1 MLLNQDLNRIK
12 KKPYTETVEDRG
24 RPDEVVANE
33 AWEIHKKRNN
43 SFVVDLFQGQYKS
56 KLVCPV
62 CGRVRKENSHI
73 DILLNVLIRHC
84 FILLAHL
91 FFEEEK
97 VWS

>member
-1 MLLNQDLNRIK
+1 MKFDTFNHLCSHSRDLNVVLTLLQDLNRIR

-33 AWEIHKKRNN
+33 AWAIHKKRNN

-62 CGRVRKENSHI
+62 CG
-73 DILLNVLIRHC
+73 
-84 FILLAHL
+84 
-91 FFEEEK
+91 K
-97 VWS
+97 VC

>member
-1 MLLNQDLNRIK
+1 MKFDTFNHLCSHSRDLNVVGTVLQDLNRIR

-33 AWEIHKKRNN
+33 AWAIHKKRNN

-62 CGRVRKENSHI
+62 CG
-73 DILLNVLIRHC
+73 
-84 FILLAHL
+84 
-91 FFEEEK
+91 K
-97 VWS
+97 VC